1 MGVGA
6 PRQWRDD
13 AGRCSSYPPD
23 VNTAVP
29 TSERGR
35 WGIQPVDVVA
45 AFVVAV
51 IGIGG
56 SYVANRHHVAVTR
69 SWDAG
74 AVALLAAAAAA
85 ILFRRRWPVAV
96 LAVVFA
102 ATLAY
107 VVVGYPDG
115 PIWTALIVAFF
126 TAMLSGHRLAAAAWL
141 LAGWVAF
148 SWQKPVL
155 DRGAGP
161 GIGAVFGLFAWLLLL
176 FVAAEVW
183 RTRSARAAEAAQR
196 REEEMHR
203 RANEE
208 RVRIAR
214 EVHDVVAHNMSLI
227 NVQAGTALHMFDEHP
242 EQARAALSTIK
253 NASKQALVELR
264 SVLGVL
270 REVDEHA
277 PRMPTPGADRL
288 DELVAQSQSAGLTVH
303 LVTDGEVHRLP
314 PAVDAAVYRIVQEA
328 LTNVTRHATTTEA
341 TIRLEFGDRDVVVQ
355 IDDDGAGLNHSPA
368 TPSGTGN
375 GIAGMKERA
384 VLLGGTLQAGR
395 RPGGGFRV
403 RAYLPL
409 DSVR

>member
-1 MGVGA
+1 M
-6 PRQWRDD
+6 P
-13 AGRCSSYPPD
+13 S
-23 VNTAVP
+23 
-29 TSERGR
+29 SERGR
-35 WGIQPVDVVA
+35 WGIQPVDVVIA
-45 AFVVAV
+45 VVVAV
-51 IGIGG
+51 VSIAGTYAA
-56 SYVANRHHVAVTR
+56 SRHHDPEATR

-74 AVALLAAAAAA
+74 AVALLGGAAAAL
-85 ILFRRRWPVAV
+85 LFRRRWPVAV

-107 VVVGYPDG
+107 VVLGYQTG
-115 PIWTALIVAFF
+115 PVWAALIVAFF
-126 TAMLSGHRLAAAAWL
+126 TAVLSGHRLAGAVSL
-141 LAGWVAF
+141 LAGFVAF
-148 SWQKPVL
+148 SWEKPIL

-161 GIGAVFGLFAWLLLL
+161 AVGAVFGLLAWLLLL
-176 FVAAEVW
+176 FIAAEVW
-183 RTRSARAAEAAQR
+183 RTRSARAAEATQR
-196 REEEMHR
+196 REEEMRR

-227 NVQAGTALHMFDEHP
+227 NVQAGTALHMFDDHP

-270 REVDEHA
+270 REVDEQA

-288 DELVAQSQSAGLTVH
+288 SELVAQSESAGLTVH
-303 LVTDGEVHRLP
+303 LVTDGDAHRLP

-341 TIRLEFGDRDVVVQ
+341 TIRLEYGDCDVVVQ
-355 IDDDGAGLNHSPA
+355 IDDDGAAVNSSQA
-368 TPSGTGN
+368 TSAGTGN

-384 VLLGGTLQAGR
+384 ALLGGTLQAGR

-409 DSVR
+409 EPAK